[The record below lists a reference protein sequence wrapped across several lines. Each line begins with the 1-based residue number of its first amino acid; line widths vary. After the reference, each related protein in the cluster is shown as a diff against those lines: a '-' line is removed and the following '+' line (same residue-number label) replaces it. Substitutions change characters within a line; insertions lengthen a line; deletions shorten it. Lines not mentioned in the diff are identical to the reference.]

1 MRGPC
6 DNIGREQ
13 PHADVLGLVQEH
25 RIDRPIPGRL
35 AIRVKAW
42 ASRENVAASMS
53 LSLPP
58 PTLSRNADGVTII
71 ACAVNQSRGCKL
83 ASAKYLAI
91 NIRSARARAVGEERA
106 Q

>member
-42 ASRENVAASMS
+42 ASRENVAASIVAFPSAADIVPQRRWRDHNS
-53 LSLPP
+53 LRRQPIEGMQTRVRKIFGHKHSLGK
-58 PTLSRNADGVTII
+58 S
-71 ACAVNQSRGCKL
+71 
-83 ASAKYLAI
+83 ASG
-91 NIRSARARAVGEERA
+91 R
-106 Q
+106 